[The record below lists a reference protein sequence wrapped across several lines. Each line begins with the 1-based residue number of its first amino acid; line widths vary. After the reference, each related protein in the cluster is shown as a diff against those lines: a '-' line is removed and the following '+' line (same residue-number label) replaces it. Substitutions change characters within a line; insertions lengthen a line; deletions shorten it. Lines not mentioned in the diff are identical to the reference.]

1 MNISDQLDRKIEL
14 NKTPKRIVSL
24 VPSLTELV
32 CDLGLK
38 SSLVGVTKFCLH
50 PEDIRNKTTVVGGTK
65 NVNFVKIQE
74 LKADIIL
81 CNKEENTQEM
91 IANLSELA
99 PVHISDI
106 NSMEDCFE
114 IISMYGQIFK
124 VQRQA
129 KSIISKIQEEQ
140 LQFQLFVANKSN
152 YSVAYFI
159 WNNPCIV
166 VGKETFI
173 DYMLN
178 LNGFTNYFGDKLR
191 YPEIQLKTEYKNVDL
206 VFLSSEPFPFQDKH
220 IKLFQQYFPSA
231 KIILVDGEMFSW
243 YGSRLI
249 HAFTYFKQ
257 LHKDKIN

>member
-65 NVNFVKIQE
+65 NANFDKIQE

-106 NSMEDCFE
+106 NSMEECFE
-114 IISMYGQIFK
+114 IINMYGQIFN
-124 VQRQA
+124 VHRQA
-129 KSIISKIQEEQ
+129 KSIISKIKLEQ
-140 LQFQLFVANKSN
+140 LHFQSYVANKSN

-159 WNNPCIV
+159 WKNPCMV

-178 LNGFTNYFGDKLR
+178 LNGFTNYFGNKLR
-191 YPEIQLKTEYKNVDL
+191 YPEILLNTEHQEVDF
-206 VFLSSEPFPFQDKH
+206 VFLSSEPFPFNETH
-220 IKLFQQYFPSA
+220 IKCFQRYFPKA

-249 HAFTYFKQ
+249 YAFTYFKQ
-257 LHKDKIN
+257 LHQNIIN